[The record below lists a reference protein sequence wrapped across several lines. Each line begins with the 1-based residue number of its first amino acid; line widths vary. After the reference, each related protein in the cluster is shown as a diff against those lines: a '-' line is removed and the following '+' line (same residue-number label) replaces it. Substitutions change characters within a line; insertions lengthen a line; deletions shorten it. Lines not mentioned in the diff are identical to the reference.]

1 MVVVTF
7 RSVVVAMVV
16 LFASNNQQPTV
27 ILSIYEYPTID
38 NPYLV
43 VEYIRGTSTPLR
55 LCLTYDEGGGKVDCY
70 FFGVYSYRRI
80 LYEQHVY
87 GIGVGCLRPILLGFI
102 LCSPRTLLVGSSVR
116 GKARLRDIPF

>member
-43 VEYIRGTSTPLR
+43 VEYIRGTSTSLR

-70 FFGVYSYRRI
+70 FFGVYSYRTI

-87 GIGVGCLRPILLGFI
+87 GIWRWVSQAYPLRLHIVFSKDPT
-102 LCSPRTLLVGSSVR
+102 SRQQRTRKG
-116 GKARLRDIPF
+116 